1 MDTRRSMDL
10 SGKAALVT
18 GASRGIGRAIAERL
32 AQAGALLGVHYAT
45 SADAAEEVVAGIE
58 RAGGRAF
65 PIRAEL
71 GVADG
76 IDELFDGLAAGLAQ
90 HTEDGRLD
98 IVVNNAAR
106 VNRATLADITA
117 HEIDETFA
125 VNTRAPLLIIQR
137 TLPMLRAGGR
147 IINISSLVTRIVPP
161 EIGYVMSKG
170 AIDVMTR
177 ALAACLGS
185 REITVNAVAPGMTA
199 TDTFPELR
207 DNPDGRPEVTAT
219 IALGRVGQPSD
230 IADVVAFLASDQARW
245 ITGQVI
251 DATGGQ
257 FLRPR

>member
-1 MDTRRSMDL
+1 
-10 SGKAALVT
+10 
-18 GASRGIGRAIAERL
+18 
-32 AQAGALLGVHYAT
+32 
-45 SADAAEEVVAGIE
+45 
-58 RAGGRAF
+58 
-65 PIRAEL
+65 
-71 GVADG
+71 
-76 IDELFDGLAAGLAQ
+76 
-90 HTEDGRLD
+90 
-98 IVVNNAAR
+98 VVNNAAR

-230 IADVVAFLASDQARW
+230 IADVVAFPPRTRRGGSPGRSSTRPVDSFSALDSGHRTHRRKSQTSGPGDCATPGFGEPAPGQL
-245 ITGQVI
+245 TGQSRRSSGRSS
-251 DATGGQ
+251 ARGA
-257 FLRPR
+257 